1 MSVFTNLLNLFK
13 WEIEKDGEEE
23 FDINKALN
31 ENWDKLDS
39 KIDAHTKNTQL
50 VHKNATANLSGFM
63 SKEDKEKL
71 DNIEKKAQ
79 HNIIEKLQKNGK
91 DIPVVD
97 KVINLILSK
106 SDVGLDKVNNTSDLE
121 KPISAKTKNALEN
134 KVDKE
139 QGKGLSTN
147 DYTNKDK
154 EKLENMEN
162 KIKELKIDTI
172 VRTQSFTFYNDNN
185 IIGYNLQGI
194 SKSNLT
200 KIELGYTTNETDEP
214 QEYAE
219 ITETSGRLETNIEND
234 GTIYLWIK
242 LTYTDIG
249 EVKINAD
256 NDEHRYSL
264 YMVLGGSACFTG
276 DTKVLTETGMK
287 EIRNIKLNDK
297 ILTPLG
303 IKTVTKKY
311 EHIVNKIYR
320 IKVEN
325 EEIKASYS
333 HPFVTLRGIVI
344 ARDLKVGDILEDITG
359 RKIKIKDIEIIEES
373 TIVYE
378 INTDANNYYI
388 TDSKILVASEVL

>member
-1 MSVFTNLLNLFK
+1 MEESVYIEFKNGEMGKTPLNDENLNLL
-13 WEIEKDGEEE
+13 
-23 FDINKALN
+23 
-31 ENWDKLDS
+31 
-39 KIDAHTKNTQL
+39 QL
-50 VHKNATANLSGFM
+50 
-63 SKEDKEKL
+63 
-71 DNIEKKAQ
+71 
-79 HNIIEKLQKNGK
+79 
-91 DIPVVD
+91 
-97 KVINLILSK
+97 
-106 SDVGLDKVNNTSDLE
+106 
-121 KPISAKTKNALEN
+121 
-134 KVDKE
+134 
-139 QGKGLSTN
+139 
-147 DYTNKDK
+147 
-154 EKLENMEN
+154 
-162 KIKELKIDTI
+162 KIKNEIKNLKIDTI
-172 VRTQSFTFYNDNN
+172 KRSQSFTFYNDGK
-185 IIGYNLQGI
+185 ILGYNLQGI

-234 GTIYLWIK
+234 ETIYLWIK

-264 YMVLGGSACFTG
+264 YMVLGGQACFTG

>member
-1 MSVFTNLLNLFK
+1 MGKTTRYEIPYPNPDDLADIPKNLK
-13 WEIEKDGEEE
+13 DIVKKIEEI
-23 FDINKALN
+23 
-31 ENWDKLDS
+31 LDS
-39 KIDAHTKNTQL
+39 KID
-50 VHKNATANLSGFM
+50 
-63 SKEDKEKL
+63 KEE
-71 DNIEKKAQ
+71 
-79 HNIIEKLQKNGK
+79 GK
-91 DIPVVD
+91 D
-97 KVINLILSK
+97 
-106 SDVGLDKVNNTSDLE
+106 
-121 KPISAKTKNALEN
+121 
-134 KVDKE
+134 
-139 QGKGLSTN
+139 LSTN
-147 DYTNKDK
+147 DYTNEDK
-154 EKLENMEN
+154 AKLEDMGN

-172 VRTQSFTFYNDNN
+172 IRTQNFTFYNDSNV
-185 IIGYNLQGI
+185 IGYNLQGI
-194 SKSNLT
+194 SKNNLS
-200 KIELGYTTNETDEP
+200 KMELGYTTSETDEP

-219 ITETSGRLETNIEND
+219 ITKTSGRIETNIEND
-234 GTIYLWIK
+234 ETIYLWIK

-264 YMVLGGSACFTG
+264 HIVLGGQACFTG

-325 EEIKASYS
+325 EETKASYS